1 MEELSPKQQEFL
13 ANYTNPNSETFGNAL
28 QSGLKA
34 GYSQEYSE
42 SITHVMPDWLA
53 ENVGM
58 SKRLKQAERVLDRT
72 LDMPAVDSE
81 GKVDNQLL
89 KTQVDVAKFFAS
101 TVGKK
106 TYSQRTE
113 TDLLSGGK
121 PIPLLNA
128 IFTDNSNKED
138 SEVKE
143 EN

>member
-1 MEELSPKQQEFL
+1 MEELTPKQQEFL

-28 QSGLKA
+28 QSALKA

-42 SITHVMPDWLA
+42 NITSLMPDWLS
-53 ENVGM
+53 ENIGM
-58 SKRLKQAERVLDRT
+58 NKRLKQAEKVLDRT
-72 LDMPAVDSE
+72 LEMPAVDQE

-106 TYSQRTE
+106 TYSPRTE
-113 TDLLSGGK
+113 TDITSGGK
-121 PIPLLNA
+121 PIPILNA
-128 IFTDNSNKED
+128 IFTDNSDKED
-138 SEVKE
+138 SETEE